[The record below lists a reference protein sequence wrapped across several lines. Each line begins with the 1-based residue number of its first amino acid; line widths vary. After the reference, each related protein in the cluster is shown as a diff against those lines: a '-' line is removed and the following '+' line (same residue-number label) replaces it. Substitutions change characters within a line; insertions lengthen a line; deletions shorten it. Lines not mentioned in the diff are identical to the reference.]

1 MRIKGK
7 KGFTLVELMIVVIIV
22 GILAASAV
30 PIYRANMRR
39 ALSAE
44 GFAAL
49 GAIRSAQR
57 LYFAEWGTYLA
68 VPQGTTDTDGI
79 YAAFGLDTRDNHFWN
94 NPAFHVIATG
104 TGPDA
109 VFIATAIGGASTAPG
124 AARVARIVLSMDER
138 GETTGP

>member
-1 MRIKGK
+1 MKIKGK

-44 GFAAL
+44 GFATL

-57 LYFAEWGTYLA
+57 LYYAEFGSFVAVDAGTEDA
-68 VPQGTTDTDGI
+68 GGI
-79 YAAFGLDTRDNHFWN
+79 YAALGLDTRDNHFWN
-94 NPAFHVIATG
+94 NPAFSVELVGADGFLAIATG
-104 TGPDA
+104 T
-109 VFIATAIGGASTAPG
+109 ASTAPG
-124 AARVARIVLSMDER
+124 EARVDGFVLTMTED
-138 GETTGP
+138 GTTTGP